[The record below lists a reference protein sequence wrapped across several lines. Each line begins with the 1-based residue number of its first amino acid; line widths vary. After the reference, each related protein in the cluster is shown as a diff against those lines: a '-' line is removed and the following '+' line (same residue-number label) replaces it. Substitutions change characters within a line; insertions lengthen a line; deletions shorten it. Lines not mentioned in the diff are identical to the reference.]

1 MKDTS
6 NTATFTVHM
15 FIYTCTCTLVDI
27 ILHQYFAMGIMLY
40 SLKLPYGRKYWQ
52 SLNLAVWSQAAE
64 IKILAVL
71 NLAVIPVN
79 RRIICTHT

>member
-15 FIYTCTCTLVDI
+15 FIYTCTYTLVDI

-40 SLKLPYGRKYWQ
+40 SLKLP
-52 SLNLAVWSQAAE
+52 
-64 IKILAVL
+64 
-71 NLAVIPVN
+71 
-79 RRIICTHT
+79 